1 MRHFLLSLVI
11 VGVAVGQVA
20 AVEVR
25 LRDGTVLQ
33 ADSYTLTG
41 SYLMLTLA
49 DGRSVAYDLA
59 DVDLESL
66 PSEEEEVAKEPAQRS
81 SKALS
86 TGRRKLAMPPE
97 DDGSRGLAITDQD
110 VKHVG
115 ETGAAA
121 ASSEEEEQ
129 PALPGGPPEG
139 YESGGQV
146 VINDLRVTPQ
156 GEGQWLVEGEV
167 INRRTQPV
175 LNVRVQLQTVAG
187 RGEKPWGGEVAVA
200 SQLGADEK
208 GVFSHSF
215 AAAKPEGKETPS
227 VRATVIWMEHQAAP
241 EKPPAATAAPST
253 ASAQGQ
259 VWF

>member
-1 MRHFLLSLVI
+1 MRRFFLSLLI
-11 VGVAVGQVA
+11 IGVAIGQAA

-25 LRDGTVLQ
+25 LRDGTVLD

-49 DGRSVAYDLA
+49 DGRSVAYDVA

-66 PSEEEEVAKEPAQRS
+66 GNDQEEAAEAPSQRS
-81 SKALS
+81 RETLS
-86 TGRRKLAMPPE
+86 QGRRKLALPPE
-97 DDGSRGLAITDQD
+97 DDAGEGLAITDYD

-115 ETGAAA
+115 DTGAAA
-121 ASSEEEEQ
+121 AEDEEQ
-129 PALPGGPPEG
+129 ETGPSGTPEG
-139 YESGGQV
+139 YESGGRV
-146 VINDLRVTPQ
+146 VINNLRVTPR
-156 GEGQWLVEGEV
+156 GEGQWSIEGEV

-187 RGEKPWGGEVAVA
+187 RGEKPWSGEVSVS
-200 SQLGADEK
+200 SQLGTDEK

-215 AAAKPEGKETPS
+215 AAPKPEGKQAPD

-241 EKPPAATAAPST
+241 EKPPAATSAPST
-253 ASAQGQ
+253 ASAEGQ

>member
-1 MRHFLLSLVI
+1 MRHFVLSLVI

-25 LRDGTVLQ
+25 LRDGTVLD
-33 ADSYTLTG
+33 AESYTLTG
-41 SYLMLTLA
+41 SYLMLNLA
-49 DGRSVAYDLA
+49 DGRSVAYDVA

-66 PSEEEEVAKEPAQRS
+66 PTEEKEVAETPEQQSGKN
-81 SKALS
+81 LS
-86 TGRRKLAMPPE
+86 QGRRKLAMPSE
-97 DDGSRGLAITDQD
+97 DEGSRGLAITDQD

-121 ASSEEEEQ
+121 ASEEEEQ
-129 PALPGGPPEG
+129 SQLPGGTPEG

-175 LNVRVQLQTVAG
+175 LNVRVQLRTVAG
-187 RGEKPWGGEVAVA
+187 PGDKPWGGEVAVA

-215 AAAKPEGKETPS
+215 AAAKPEGKDVPG

-241 EKPPAATAAPST
+241 EKPPAALAAPST
-253 ASAQGQ
+253 ASSQGE